1 MDALSYILIG
11 ILQGILE
18 WLPVSSKGI
27 EALIMVKFFDKTLS
41 EALVLALWLHIGT
54 LLAALVYYRREI
66 LEILKNLKNYIKNPA
81 QDTVANRL
89 TSFMI
94 TTTLLTGFIGTPLLL
109 FGLDKFNFAGNAAM
123 LLIAFFLILTGIF
136 QWTAKKKKK
145 NTEKE
150 LMFKDSIFLGI
161 AQGFTAI
168 PGLSRSGTTVSTLLF
183 RGYSS
188 REALRISFL
197 VSIPAV
203 FGVEILLGLL
213 KSSTFDVLIIPGII
227 ASFIFGLLT
236 INSLVKLAEKINFSY
251 FCSGFGLIIIV
262 YVLISSSYNIT

>member
-1 MDALSYILIG
+1 MNALSYILFG

-18 WLPVSSKGI
+18 WLPVSSKGV

-54 LLAALVYYRREI
+54 LLAALVYYRKEI
-66 LEILKNLKNYIKNPA
+66 LEILKNLKNYLKNPA
-81 QDTVANRL
+81 IDTEANRL
-89 TSFMI
+89 TSFII
-94 TTTLLTGFIGTPLLL
+94 TTTLLTGLIGTPLLL
-109 FGLDKFNFAGNAAM
+109 FGLDKFNFVGNAAM
-123 LLIAFFLILTGIF
+123 LLIAFFLVLTGIF
-136 QWTAKKKKK
+136 QWTAKKKK

-150 LMFKDSIFLGI
+150 LMFKDSIYLGI

-168 PGLSRSGTTVSTLLF
+168 PGLSRSGTTVSTLMF
-183 RGYSS
+183 RGYSA

-203 FGVEILLGLL
+203 LGVEILLGLL
-213 KSSTFDVLIIPGII
+213 KTRTFDILIIPGII

-236 INSLVKLAEKINFSY
+236 INSLVKLAEKINFGY
-251 FCSGFGLIIIV
+251 FCTGFGIIIILFV
-262 YVLISSSYNIT
+262 IISSLYNIF